1 MYKIL
6 PLILLFIFSCKP
18 EETQIITLLSPDKKI
33 RVELSLDAGVPRYSV
48 QVDGILL
55 LQPSGLGF
63 RFRHQPELSGPFDL
77 INSTTEQ
84 IQETW
89 QPVWGQEDSIHSLSN
104 SMRIELREQH
114 SPQRNLNL
122 YFRVFNDGVAFRY
135 GIPQQE
141 DLDSLFIIEE
151 LSQFNFASDGE
162 AWWIPGSHAF
172 DSYEQLHRVGSLSE
186 VDSANTPLTY
196 HSKNGFYIS
205 IHEANL
211 TDYAG
216 MTLKQS
222 NTDLLAFSSHLVP
235 WPDGD
240 KVKTVV
246 PMVSPWR
253 TIIIGRQ
260 ATDLLR
266 SRMIL
271 NLNEPNQLA
280 DVSWIQ
286 PMKYIGIWWG
296 MHINKYTWVQGDKHG
311 ATTENVKTYIDFAA
325 DNNIEGVLAEGWNK
339 GWEKWGQAGALQ
351 LTEHYDDFDME
362 AVVEYAGERN
372 ITFIGHH
379 ETTANVAAYEAQLDT
394 AYQYYA
400 DLGISAVKTGYVG
413 PIKPEG
419 QYHYGQWM
427 VNHFRRVVKLAA
439 AHQISLDVHEPVK
452 GTGIERTWPNMMTR
466 EGARGQEWNAWSEG
480 NPPDHTTILPFTR
493 LLAGPL
499 DYTPGIFDL
508 TFDQYKPDNRV
519 QSTLAKQ
526 LALMV
531 VLYSPLQMAADLPE
545 NYKDQPAFQFIRD
558 LEVDWDETVYLS
570 GEIGE
575 HVTIARR
582 HENEWFIGAITNEDA
597 RVIEFPL
604 SKLIEA
610 EVQAECYVDGPSADW
625 DKNPYSIHIGTF
637 LATPQDVFKAK
648 LAPGGGLAVRL
659 TPNIE
664 DKADL
669 QRISQLL
676 NDQE

>member
-1 MYKIL
+1 MYKFI
-6 PLILLFIFSCKP
+6 PLIVLLLFSCKP
-18 EETQIITLLSPDKKI
+18 DNAQNVILTSPDKKI

-48 QVDGILL
+48 QVDGIDL
-55 LQPSGLGF
+55 LQPSRLGF
-63 RFRHQPELSGPFDL
+63 SFRQQPELTGPFYL
-77 INSTTEQ
+77 INSTLEL

-89 QPVWGQEDSIHSLSN
+89 YPVWGQEGSIHSLSN
-104 SMRIELREQH
+104 SIRIELSEQYEPH
-114 SPQRNLNL
+114 RDL
-122 YFRVFNDGVAFRY
+122 YLDFRVFNDGVAFRY
-135 GIPQQE
+135 EIPQQAGP
-141 DLDSLFIIEE
+141 DSLFIIDEHTE
-151 LSQFNFASDGE
+151 FNFASDGK

-172 DSYEQLHRVGSLSE
+172 DSYEQLHKVGSLSE
-186 VDSANTPLTY
+186 VDSANTPLTFRNNDGLY
-196 HSKNGFYIS
+196 VS

-222 NTDLLAFSSHLVP
+222 TNHALGFSSHLVP

-240 KVKTVV
+240 KVKTVS

-253 TIIIGRQ
+253 TIIIGRK
-260 ATDLLR
+260 ATDLLK

-311 ATTENVKTYIDFAA
+311 ATTENVKRYIDFAA
-325 DNNIEGVLAEGWNK
+325 ANDIDGVLAEGWNK
-339 GWEKWGQAGALQ
+339 GWEIWGQEGALQ
-351 LTEHYDDFDME
+351 LTEPYDDFDMGE
-362 AVVEYAGERN
+362 VVKYASEKN

-400 DLGISAVKTGYVG
+400 DLGIPAVKTGYVG

-419 QYHYGQWM
+419 HYHYGQWM
-427 VNHFRRVVKLAA
+427 VNHFRRVVELAA

-493 LLAGPL
+493 LMAGPL

-508 TFDQYKPDNRV
+508 TLDQYKPDNRV

-545 NYKDQPAFQFIRD
+545 NYVDQPAFQFIRD
-558 LEVDWDETVYLS
+558 LEVDWEETLYLA

-582 HENEWFIGAITNEDA
+582 HEQEWYIGSITNEDV
-597 RVIEFPL
+597 RTIEFPL
-604 SKLIEA
+604 SKLIEGDFL
-610 EVQAECYVDGPSADW
+610 AECYVDGPNADW
-625 DKNPYSIHIGTF
+625 DQNPYSIHIGTY
-637 LATPQDVFKAK
+637 LASPHDVCRAK
-648 LAPGGGLAVRL
+648 LAPGGGLAIRL
-659 TPNIE
+659 TPLSE
-664 DKADL
+664 GQAGL
-669 QRISQLL
+669 PRISQLL
-676 NDQE
+676 KNQE